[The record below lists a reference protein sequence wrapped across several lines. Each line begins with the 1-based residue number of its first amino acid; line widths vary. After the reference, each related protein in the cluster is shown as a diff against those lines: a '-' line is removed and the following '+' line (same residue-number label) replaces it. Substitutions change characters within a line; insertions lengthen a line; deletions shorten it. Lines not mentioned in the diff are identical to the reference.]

1 MVNID
6 TVYQRVLAF
15 ANKEQRGYI
24 TPQEFNLYANQAQIE
39 IYEQYHYDVNNFEM
53 RDASYN
59 LNSDT
64 TALTRQK
71 LDFFIIREITA
82 TVGTYVTA
90 ANPSGKILP
99 EYIYRLSRVYTPN
112 NGSAEYLD
120 TNRFEDIVNSGPLLY
135 PTESRP
141 IYTINDGILRVNN
154 GGTLTSG
161 ISLDY
166 YRLPVTVSWGYFV
179 VSDKALY
186 DSSDSKTTHFELHAS
201 DESELVYKILK
212 FSGISMAKLDIMR
225 AGQVQE
231 QSQQQQEKQ

>member
-71 LDFFIIREITA
+71 LDYFILSDNNAIVSTYATA
-82 TVGTYVTA
+82 GTGLV
-90 ANPSGKILP
+90 LP
-99 EYIYRLSRVYTPN
+99 GYIYRLSRVEMPS
-112 NGSAEYLD
+112 GHAEYVD
-120 TNRFEDIVNSGPLLY
+120 TNRFKDVITSGPLAR
-135 PTESRP
+135 PNPSRP
-141 IYTINDGILRVNN
+141 IYTVNGGVLTVNN
-154 GGTLTSG
+154 GAPVVAG
-161 ISLDY
+161 ISIDY
-166 YRLPVTVSWGYFV
+166 YYKPATVSWGYFV
-179 VSDKALY
+179 ISGKALY
-186 DSSDSKTTHFELHAS
+186 DSSILKTTHFELHAAE
-201 DESELVYKILK
+201 ESELVYRILT
-212 FSGISMAKLDIMR
+212 FAGISMSKPALSQSAVILDDAKR
-225 AGQVQE
+225 K
-231 QSQQQQEKQ
+231 QEKQ

>member
-64 TALTRQK
+64 TVLTRQK
-71 LDFFIIREITA
+71 LDFFITA
-82 TVGTYVTA
+82 DGVLAVDAYTV
-90 ANPSGKILP
+90 SGNYRMLP
-99 EYIYRLSRVYTPN
+99 EYVYRMSRVN
-112 NGSAEYLD
+112 VLNKHAEYVD
-120 TNRFEDIVNSGPLLY
+120 TNRFTDIINSGPLVR
-135 PTESRP
+135 PTPANP
-141 IYTINDGILRVNN
+141 IYTVSDGGLRIHDGLDFVVDN
-154 GGTLTSG
+154 
-161 ISLDY
+161 ISISY
-166 YRLPVTVSWGYFV
+166 YRLPATASWGYFV
-179 VSDKALY
+179 IGNKALY
-186 DSSDSKTTHFELHAS
+186 DSSIIKTTHFEVHAS

-212 FSGISMAKLDIMR
+212 FAGISMAKLDIMR
-225 AGQVQE
+225 AGQIQE
-231 QSQQQQEKQ
+231 QSQLQQEIQ